1 VILDACGVSCPEP
14 LVMLKKAFQTETE
27 LVILVDSKSTLLNCE
42 KYAKSNGFSVET
54 EKENDIY
61 KMRMKAKNE

>member
-14 LVMLKKAFQTETE
+14 LIMLKKAFQTEKE
-27 LVILVDSKSTLLNCE
+27 LIILVDSKSTLSNCE

-54 EKENDIY
+54 EEENEIY
-61 KMRMKAKNE
+61 KMRMKLKNE